1 MGEIAHVDLDR
12 LRAVADSFRTAAS
25 DVTGMSWPA
34 LDGDALPGSSVGA
47 VPVADLITGQVDGL
61 SADLVGWAM
70 AARASAEAFEH
81 ADAVNGQRFG
91 PR

>member
-1 MGEIAHVDLDR
+1 MMRAFYRPRTLPASHDLSKPPPITLIAGP
-12 LRAVADSFRTAAS
+12 TAS
-25 DVTGMSWPA
+25 GKSA
-34 LDGDALPGSSVGA
+34 LALA
-47 VPVADLITGQVDGL
+47 VADLITGQVDGL